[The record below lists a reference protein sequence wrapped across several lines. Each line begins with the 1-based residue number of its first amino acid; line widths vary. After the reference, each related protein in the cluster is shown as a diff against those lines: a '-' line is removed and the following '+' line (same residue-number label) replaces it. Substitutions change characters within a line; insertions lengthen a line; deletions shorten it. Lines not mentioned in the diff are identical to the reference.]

1 MLWILLSLSMV
12 QPQLTFDFGRSDT
25 NDWRPLVDGVMGGRS
40 TGSIEHG
47 KNTMTFSG
55 KLSLENNGGFSSV
68 RSPWEEVDMTVYQEA
83 AIRIKGDGRT
93 YVFCLE
99 NASFPTPY
107 YTWEIKTVVGEWIEI
122 TKPLRDFEQKMV
134 GRKTGRTINEDQLAT
149 VRRVGL
155 MLSDKNP
162 GDFAVEIDYI
172 RFR

>member
-1 MLWILLSLSMV
+1 
-12 QPQLTFDFGRSDT
+12 
-25 NDWRPLVDGVMGGRS
+25 
-40 TGSIEHG
+40 
-47 KNTMTFSG
+47 
-55 KLSLENNGGFSSV
+55 
-68 RSPWEEVDMTVYQEA
+68 MTVYQEA